1 MKFLNKKS
9 AFIAA
14 VIGVVFFWRKKKKSA
29 GPDETA
35 SS

>member
-14 VIGVVFFWRKKKKSA
+14 LIGVVFFWRKKKTKGSEPA
-29 GPDETA
+29 
-35 SS
+35 